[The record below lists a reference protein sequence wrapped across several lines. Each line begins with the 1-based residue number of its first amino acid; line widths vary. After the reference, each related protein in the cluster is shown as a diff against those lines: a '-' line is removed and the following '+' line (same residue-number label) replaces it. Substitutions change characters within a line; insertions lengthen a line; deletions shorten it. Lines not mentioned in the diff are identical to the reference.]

1 MKFDSHAGKRMTG
14 TIKLDHIRIAV
25 RDYRVSRDWYVKH
38 LGLSVEFEKVRR
50 GVAGLQD
57 DSDLTLLL
65 EQERKEVQPRSCVL
79 YFQVDDVDAKYRE
92 MWSAGVRVVHPPRK
106 RFWGYGPE
114 VKDPDGYRI
123 RLWDLKTMEQKG

>member
-1 MKFDSHAGKRMTG
+1 MTV

-38 LGLSVEFEKVRR
+38 LGLRVEFEKARR

-57 DSDLTLLL
+57 DSDFTLLL

-92 MWSAGVRVVHPPRK
+92 MWSAGVRFVHPPRK
-106 RFWGYGPE
+106 RFWGYGAE
-114 VKDPDGYRI
+114 LKDPDGYRI
-123 RLWDLKTMEQKG
+123 RLWDLKTMERKG

>member
-1 MKFDSHAGKRMTG
+1 MTG
-14 TIKLDHIRIAV
+14 TIKLGHIRIAV

-38 LGLSVEFEKVRR
+38 LGLSVEFEKARR

-57 DSDLTLLL
+57 DSDFTLLL

-92 MWSAGVRVVHPPRK
+92 MWSAGVRFVHPPRK
-106 RFWGYGPE
+106 RFWGYGAE
-114 VKDPDGYRI
+114 LKDPDGYRI
-123 RLWDLKTMEQKG
+123 RLWDLKTMERKG